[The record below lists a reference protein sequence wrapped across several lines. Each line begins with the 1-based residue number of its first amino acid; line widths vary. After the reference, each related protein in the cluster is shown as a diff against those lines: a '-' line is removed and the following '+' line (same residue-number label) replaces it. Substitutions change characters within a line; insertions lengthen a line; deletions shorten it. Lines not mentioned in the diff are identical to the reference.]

1 MGGETDEVI
10 SLLDAII
17 NDRGVPKNVKSS
29 VEEAFNILQN
39 PKANNV
45 KIAEAVS
52 ILDEVSTDPNLS
64 VYTRTVLWDAVSKLE
79 ALK

>member
-1 MGGETDEVI
+1 MGKKEDVI

-29 VEEAFNILQN
+29 VDEALVILRN

-45 KIAEAVS
+45 KFAETVS
-52 ILDEVSTDPNLS
+52 ILDEVTNDPNLS

>member
-1 MGGETDEVI
+1 MGKKEDVI

-29 VEEAFNILQN
+29 VEEALGILRN

-45 KIAEAVS
+45 KIAETVS
-52 ILDEVSTDPNLS
+52 ILDEVTNDPNLS

>member
-1 MGGETDEVI
+1 MGKKEDVI
-10 SLLDAII
+10 SLLDSII

-29 VEEAFNILQN
+29 VEESLVILRN

-45 KIAEAVS
+45 KFAETVS
-52 ILDEVSTDPNLS
+52 ILDEVTNDPNLS

>member
-1 MGGETDEVI
+1 MGKKEEAE
-10 SLLDAII
+10 SLLEGII

-29 VEEAFNILQN
+29 VEEAFNMLKN

-45 KIAEAVS
+45 KVAEAVS
-52 ILDEVSTDPNLS
+52 ILDEIATDPNLS

>member
-1 MGGETDEVI
+1 
-10 SLLDAII
+10 
-17 NDRGVPKNVKSS
+17 
-29 VEEAFNILQN
+29 LQN

-64 VYTRTVLWDAVSKLE
+64 VYTRTMLWDAVSKLE